1 MSFIALLLAL
11 LLEQARPPTASAGI
25 DKLLFHWADWLRHTL
40 DAGDKRHAWTAWGL
54 AVGLPCALAVL
65 VHWHLLLTAQPIQA
79 VVQVEHL
86 LFLMVMAGQA
96 L

>member
-54 AVGLPCALAVL
+54 AMGLGLQNLKLGLGTGGAK
-65 VHWHLLLTAQPIQA
+65 
-79 VVQVEHL
+79 
-86 LFLMVMAGQA
+86 
-96 L
+96 